1 MKEHDIIQETT
12 KLLSNGWKFICLFVP
27 FDKQRGKMLY
37 ESYELSADILWDFSM
52 KYTISDI
59 VLYGKTF
66 IIRLEESQDHQTN
79 LSWEVIDLILGIPNK
94 QLASF

>member
-1 MKEHDIIQETT
+1 MKEQDIIQETM
-12 KLLSNGWKFICLFVP
+12 KLLSNGWKFICLYVP
-27 FDKQRGKMLY
+27 FDEQRRRTLY
-37 ESYELSADILWDFSM
+37 ERHELSADILFDFSM
-52 KYTISDI
+52 KYTIKDI
-59 VLYGKTF
+59 VTYGKTF